1 MKNPDGLQTA
11 WIYAANFSQR
21 LKQTC
26 KTVWST
32 LQKFLKKE

>member
-21 LKQTC
+21 SKQTC
-26 KTVWST
+26 KTV
-32 LQKFLKKE
+32 